1 MKALLRGLTYRFD
14 AHLPCGKV
22 IVGPPVQNIMPQEGV
37 DLLASLILGDGT
49 APVSNWYMGIFE
61 SNYVP
66 TLATRAAD
74 LPGVVGECTA
84 YSEASRPEWLATYDG
99 VSSIDNLANE
109 AVFTLTAEKT
119 IRGGFICS
127 AQTKASGGGVLIS
140 IARFD
145 SPQTLPAGTVF
156 RLASDLPLIPTNF

>member
-1 MKALLRGLTYRFD
+1 MKALLRGLTYHFE
-14 AHLPCGKV
+14 ATLPCGKV
-22 IVGPPVQNIMPQEGV
+22 ITGPPVKNIMPQEGV
-37 DLLASLILGDGT
+37 DLLASLILGDGAT
-49 APVSNWYMGIFE
+49 PISEWYMGIFE
-61 SNYVP
+61 ANYVP

-84 YSEASRPEWLATYDG
+84 YSEATRPAWLATYDG

-109 AVFTLTAEKT
+109 AVFTLTADKT
-119 IRGGFICS
+119 VRGGFICS
-127 AQTKASGGGVLIS
+127 AQTKAAGGGVLIS

-145 SPQTLPAGTVF
+145 SPSILPAGTVF